1 MVKDRERVEHVLA
14 RLRTE
19 RDELRVRAH
28 LARAEAREEWDR
40 LERKWGDLEAKAAA
54 ARKEAKAASG
64 DVRSAFDTLAHELAR
79 AYRRIRRQ
87 LH

>member
-1 MVKDRERVEHVLA
+1 MTEQREKIEHVLN

-28 LARAEAREEWDR
+28 LARAEAREEWDK
-40 LERKWGDLEAKAAA
+40 LEDKWGDLESRAAA
-54 ARKEAKAASG
+54 AGKEAKEASG
-64 DVRSAFDTLAHELAR
+64 DVRSAFDMLAAEIAG

>member
-1 MVKDRERVEHVLA
+1 MTEHHEKIEHVLD

-28 LARAEAREEWDR
+28 LARAEAREEWDK
-40 LERKWGDLEAKAAA
+40 LEHKWGDLESRAAA
-54 ARKEAKAASG
+54 AGKEAKEASG
-64 DVRSAFDTLAHELAR
+64 DVRSAFDTLAAEIAE